1 MWKDEIVEEV
11 RKVRD
16 EYAAKF
22 NYDLDAIYEDIKKQE
37 KQSRRKVVFL
47 PPKKVDSAKVINDYW
62 GNASIDE
69 IHNRITD
76 WKNKR

>member
-22 NYDLDAIYEDIKKQE
+22 NYDIDAIYKDIKRLEAESGRKFVTLPP
-37 KQSRRKVVFL
+37 RKVK
-47 PPKKVDSAKVINDYW
+47 PNKTNPKIKA
-62 GNASIDE
+62 
-69 IHNRITD
+69 
-76 WKNKR
+76 

>member
-22 NYDLDAIYEDIKKQE
+22 NYDIDAIYKDIKRLE
-37 KQSRRKVVFL
+37 AESGRKFVTL
-47 PPKKVDSAKVINDYW
+47 PPRKPVTNRSKKSVVEKA
-62 GNASIDE
+62 
-69 IHNRITD
+69 
-76 WKNKR
+76 